1 MTFYASQDLST
12 GTHTLY
18 IVNQL
23 FSGDPVLLLDF
34 FVVTSPQT
42 PGEPHQSSPPQ
53 LSKSST
59 SSLTTTHGAPTST
72 QDASSAFSP
81 TSLTNSVLSVS
92 GTQFTHSSPDASV
105 LNPAGTGTSM
115 IRATST
121 TGHVL
126 TASPSPSHGSYTVV
140 PSTTYSS
147 LADGDSTTISSL
159 ITSSSTPVTS
169 SPITTSLGHGAS
181 HPKVGAIVGGI
192 IAAMVVVLSV
202 MFALCIYRRRHS
214 NRKIQGPGKPHIPSN
229 KDIWETDI
237 CQLPHDQQSSTLLL
251 RTGNVP

>member
-42 PGEPHQSSPPQ
+42 PGESPQSSPPQ

-72 QDASSAFSP
+72 QAASSAFSP
-81 TSLTNSVLSVS
+81 TSLTNSVSSVS
-92 GTQFTHSSPDASV
+92 GTQFTHTSPEASV
-105 LNPAGTGTSM
+105 SNPAGTGTS
-115 IRATST
+115 
-121 TGHVL
+121 
-126 TASPSPSHGSYTVV
+126 TASPSPSHGSYAVV

-147 LADGDSTTISSL
+147 LADEDSTTISSL

-169 SPITTSLGHGAS
+169 SPITTALGHGAS

-202 MFALCIYRRRHS
+202 IFALCIYRRRHN
-214 NRKIQGPGKPHIPSN
+214 NRKMQGPGKPHIPSN

-237 CQLPHDQQSSTLLL
+237 CQLLHDQQSTTLLL